1 MFQGKKI
8 LLGVTGSIA
17 AYKSL
22 LLVRLLIR
30 EGATVRVIQTPAS
43 RDFVTSLSLS
53 TLSRHPVLSDL
64 FAADT
69 WANHV
74 ELGRWADIFL
84 IAPLSCNTLAKMA
97 QGLCDNLLLATY
109 LSAVCPVV
117 VAPAMDEDMWRHP
130 SNRTNLE
137 RLRSFGNLIIPVRN
151 GELASGLYGDGRM
164 AEPEEIMDFVG
175 GILKGKDGGMPVD
188 TRADAK
194 GTDESERET
203 YPSLEGYERVPNSV
217 RNEVHGRSS
226 AGGEKGRTTTDRDLA
241 GKRVLVTAGPTYE
254 AIDPVRF
261 IGNHSSGKMGIALA
275 EELAGR
281 GAQVDLVLGPS
292 VLSTHQAGITTHRVI
307 SAAEMYNAC
316 MESFRKSDIAIMS
329 AAVADY
335 TPVEVAAEKIKKSD
349 SDSLMLELTRTKDIL
364 KALGDIKKKGQVL
377 VGFALETR
385 DEKAYALSKLQ
396 TKNADLIVLN
406 SAKDEGAG
414 FGVDTNKITIFSK
427 DGQEWSYEQKPKQ
440 QVAKDIVD
448 QVVKLLYV

>member
-43 RDFVTSLSLS
+43 RDFVTPLSLS
-53 TLSRHPVLSDL
+53 TLSRNPVLSDL
-64 FAADT
+64 SSADT

-74 ELGRWADIFL
+74 ELGRWADILL

-130 SNRTNLE
+130 STRANLE
-137 RLRSFGNLIIPVRN
+137 RLRSFGNLVIPVGN

-164 AEPEEIMDFVG
+164 AEPEGIIDFVG
-175 GILKGKDGGMPVD
+175 GVLKGG
-188 TRADAK
+188 A
-194 GTDESERET
+194 
-203 YPSLEGYERVPNSV
+203 
-217 RNEVHGRSS
+217 
-226 AGGEKGRTTTDRDLA
+226 RDLA
-241 GKRVLVTAGPTYE
+241 GKRALVTAGPTYE

-292 VLSTHQAGITTHRVI
+292 ALSTYQQGITTHRVI
-307 SAAEMYNAC
+307 SAAEMYKVC
-316 MESFRKSDIAIMS
+316 MEGFKQSDIAIMS

-335 TPVEVAAEKIKKSD
+335 TPVEVATEKIKKSG
-349 SDSLMLELTRTKDIL
+349 SDSLVLELTRTKDIL
-364 KALGDIKKKGQVL
+364 KALGGIKKKGQIL

-385 DEKAYALSKLQ
+385 DERAYALGKLQ

-406 SAKDEGAG
+406 SAKDKGAG

-448 QVVKLLYV
+448 QVVKLLYA